1 MTSSNK
7 SLQPLRKRIQS
18 LSDAERRDKCWEV
31 GYFQAPMFVKEPGG
45 SPIKPYLLV
54 CIDAVSRAVLGD
66 QLLLD
71 TPSPQEFLS
80 LLVASMEN
88 PSVGTGAPVVPLSV
102 HLDNSGAFKL
112 LRDELG
118 QLGVE
123 VELVKR
129 LPFLREFKGITE
141 REFFSRQIGYTRGEN

>member
-31 GYFQAPMFVKEPGG
+31 GHSQAPMFVKEPGG

-54 CIDAVSRAVLGD
+54 CIDAVSRAVLGN
-66 QLLLD
+66 QLLLE
-71 TPSPQEFLS
+71 TPSPQDFLS

-88 PSVGTGAPVVPLSV
+88 PSVGTGAPIVPLSV

-118 QLGVE
+118 QLSVE

-129 LPFLREFKGITE
+129 LPFLREFNGITE
-141 REFFSRQIGYTRGEN
+141 REFFSRQLGYTGGEN

>member
-7 SLQPLRKRIQS
+7 SLEPLRKRIQS
-18 LSDAERRDKCWEV
+18 LSEADRRDKCWEV
-31 GYFQAPMFVKEPGG
+31 GYFQAAMFVKEPGG
-45 SPIKPYLLV
+45 SPIKPYMLV
-54 CIDAVSRAVLGD
+54 CIDTVSRAVLGN

-71 TPSPQEFLS
+71 TPSPQEFLTF
-80 LLVASMEN
+80 LVATMEN
-88 PSVGTGAPVVPLSV
+88 PGVGTGAPVVPLSV

-129 LPFLREFKGITE
+129 LPFLREFKEISE
-141 REFFSRQIGYTRGEN
+141 REFFSPQLGYTGGEN

>member
-18 LSDAERRDKCWEV
+18 LSDVERRDNCWEV
-31 GYFQAPMFVKEPGG
+31 GYFQTPMFVKEPGG
-45 SPIKPYLLV
+45 SPINPYLLV
-54 CIDAVSRAVLGD
+54 CIDAVSRAVLGN

-88 PSVGTGAPVVPLSV
+88 PSVGTGAPIVPLSV

-129 LPFLREFKGITE
+129 LPFLREFNGITE
-141 REFFSRQIGYTRGEN
+141 REFFSRQIGYTGGEN